1 MVPSMADEAGDYTT
15 QREDLGLAL
24 EELLEAGFRVVCGP
38 VGQEVF
44 TSPDP
49 APPDYH
55 VRILAGGERYE
66 GTGGT
71 ADEAFEEALREYGR
85 G

>member
-1 MVPSMADEAGDYTT
+1 MTGDDYTT
-15 QREDLGLAL
+15 RREDLGQAL
-24 EELLEAGFRVVCGP
+24 EELLEAGFRVLCGP
-38 VGQEVF
+38 VDQEVV

-49 APPDYH
+49 APPEYH
-55 VRILAGGERYE
+55 VRILSGGERYE
-66 GTGGT
+66 GTGAS

>member
-1 MVPSMADEAGDYTT
+1 MTGEPSDYTT
-15 QREDLGLAL
+15 GRDDLGLAL

-38 VGQEVF
+38 VEQEVF

-49 APPDYH
+49 APPEYH
-55 VRILAGGERYE
+55 VRILGGAERYE
-66 GTGGT
+66 GAGAT